1 MTNLD
6 KFKSLAEEFNLT
18 IIPDDFVTVWTDPE
32 EKWATYGMYDKN
44 SLNRVLLYNT
54 KHHTIQM
61 PTTAFCTP
69 NGTMIFVNFRKFS
82 TYAEMKE
89 NLKQV
94 IEQWKKAQ
102 IDRKKKELENDFKQ

>member
-6 KFKSLAEEFNLT
+6 KFNSLAEEFNLT
-18 IIPDDFVTVWTDPE
+18 IIPDDFKTIWTSPE
-32 EKWATYGMYDKN
+32 EKWATYGMYDKD
-44 SLNRVLLYNT
+44 SLNRIMLYNT
-54 KHHTIQM
+54 KYHTISM
-61 PTTAFCTP
+61 PTTAFCSP
-69 NGTMIFVNFRKFS
+69 NGTMLFVNFRKFS

-89 NLKQV
+89 NLKKV

>member
-1 MTNLD
+1 MTNLV

-18 IIPDDFVTVWTDPE
+18 IVPDDFVTVWTDPE
-32 EKWATYGMYDKN
+32 EMWATYGMYDKN
-44 SLNRVLLYNT
+44 SLNRVLLYN
-54 KHHTIQM
+54 KKQHTIQM
-61 PTTAFCTP
+61 PTTAFCSP
-69 NGTMIFVNFRKFS
+69 NGTMLFVNFRKFS
-82 TYAEMKE
+82 TYAEIKE

>member
-6 KFKSLAEEFNLT
+6 KFNSLAEEFNLT
-18 IIPDDFVTVWTDPE
+18 IIPDDFKTIWTDPE

-44 SLNRVLLYNT
+44 SLNRVLLYN
-54 KHHTIQM
+54 KKQHTIQM

>member
-6 KFKSLAEEFNLT
+6 KFNSLAEEFNLT
-18 IIPDDFVTVWTDPE
+18 IVPDDYVAIWTDPE
-32 EKWATYGMYDKN
+32 EMWATYGMYDKN
-44 SLNRVLLYNT
+44 SLNRILLYNK

-69 NGTMIFVNFRKFS
+69 NGTMLFVNFRKFT
-82 TYAEMKE
+82 TYSEMKE

-102 IDRKKKELENDFKQ
+102 IERKKKELENDFKQ

>member
-1 MTNLD
+1 MTNFD

-18 IIPDDFVTVWTDPE
+18 IISDDFVTVWTDPE
-32 EKWATYGMYDKN
+32 EMWATYGMYDAN
-44 SLNRVLLYNT
+44 SLNRVLLYN
-54 KHHTIQM
+54 KKQHTIQM
-61 PTTAFCTP
+61 PTTAFCSP
-69 NGTMIFVNFRKFS
+69 NGTMLFVNYRKFS

>member
-6 KFKSLAEEFNLT
+6 KFNSLAEEFGLT
-18 IIPDDFVTVWTDPE
+18 VVPDEYKAIWTDQE
-32 EKWATYGMYDKN
+32 EKWATYGMYDEN
-44 SLNRVLLYNT
+44 SLNRILLYN
-54 KHHTIQM
+54 KKNHTIQM

-82 TYAEMKE
+82 TYYEMKE

-94 IEQWKKAQ
+94 IEQWKQAQ
-102 IDRKKKELENDFKQ
+102 IARKKKELENDFK

>member
-6 KFKSLAEEFNLT
+6 KFKLLAEEFNLT
-18 IIPDDFVTVWTDPE
+18 IVPDDFNAIWTDPE
-32 EKWATYGMYDKN
+32 EMWATYGMYDKK
-44 SLNRVLLYNT
+44 SLNRVLKYNK

-82 TYAEMKE
+82 TFAEMKE
-89 NLKQV
+89 NLKKV
-94 IEQWKKAQ
+94 IEQCKKAQ
-102 IDRKKKELENDFKQ
+102 IDRKKKLLENDFKQ

>member
-1 MTNLD
+1 
-6 KFKSLAEEFNLT
+6 
-18 IIPDDFVTVWTDPE
+18 
-32 EKWATYGMYDKN
+32 
-44 SLNRVLLYNT
+44 
-54 KHHTIQM
+54 M

>member
-18 IIPDDFVTVWTDPE
+18 IVPDDFNAIWTDPE
-32 EKWATYGMYDKN
+32 EMWATYGMYDKK
-44 SLNRVLLYNT
+44 SLNRVLKYN
-54 KHHTIQM
+54 KKNHTIQM

-82 TYAEMKE
+82 TFAEMKE
-89 NLKQV
+89 NLKKV
-94 IEQWKKAQ
+94 IEQLKKAQ
-102 IDRKKKELENDFKQ
+102 IDRKKKLLENDFK

>member
-18 IIPDDFVTVWTDPE
+18 IVPDDFNAIWTDPE
-32 EKWATYGMYDKN
+32 EMWATYGMYDKK
-44 SLNRVLLYNT
+44 SLNRVLKYN
-54 KHHTIQM
+54 KKNHTIQM

-82 TYAEMKE
+82 TYVEMKE

-94 IEQWKKAQ
+94 IEQ
-102 IDRKKKELENDFKQ
+102 

>member
-18 IIPDDFVTVWTDPE
+18 IVPDDFNAIWNSTE
-32 EKWATYGMYDKN
+32 EMWATYGMYDKN
-44 SLNRVLLYNT
+44 SLNRVLLYN
-54 KHHTIQM
+54 KKQHTIQM

-82 TYAEMKE
+82 TFAEMKE
-89 NLKQV
+89 NLKKV

-102 IDRKKKELENDFKQ
+102 IDRKKKLLENDFK

>member
-6 KFKSLAEEFNLT
+6 KFKLLAEEFNLI
-18 IIPDDFVTVWTDPE
+18 IIPDDFKTIWTSPE
-32 EKWATYGMYDKN
+32 EKWATYGMYDSD
-44 SLNRVLLYNT
+44 SLNRIMLYNT
-54 KHHTIQM
+54 KYHTIEM
-61 PTTAFCTP
+61 PTTAFCSP
-69 NGTMIFVNFRKFS
+69 NGTMLFVNFRKFS

-102 IDRKKKELENDFKQ
+102 IDRKKHELENDFKQ

>member
-18 IIPDDFVTVWTDPE
+18 IIPDDFNTIWNSTE
-32 EKWATYGMYDKN
+32 EIQATYGMYDKN
-44 SLNRVLLYNT
+44 SLNRVLLYN
-54 KHHTIQM
+54 KKYHTIQM

-82 TYAEMKE
+82 TFAEMKE
-89 NLKQV
+89 NLKKV

-102 IDRKKKELENDFKQ
+102 IDRKKKLLENDFK